1 MYVHVCRLIARR
13 TLGDPGMP
21 YNEKWEN
28 LWSLDAQIFGGKEII
43 LNDLPKIYKYIWKEI
58 ALIFNIIIHLTFWP
72 IWSMAAWTREAKM
85 FEKSRMERYTD
96 ADMK

>member
-43 LNDLPKIYKYIWKEI
+43 LNDLPKIYKYI
-58 ALIFNIIIHLTFWP
+58 
-72 IWSMAAWTREAKM
+72 
-85 FEKSRMERYTD
+85 
-96 ADMK
+96 